1 MFHFGDKVFSAS
13 WSDDES
19 MMNVHAIG
27 IALASIVLKE
37 AAFHLTLRV
46 GKRIESQA
54 GTNGGTNSLFF
65 SRRRVRKKALTE
77 EVRVPEGRGL
87 T

>member
-1 MFHFGDKVFSAS
+1 MWVAVCLLGGAGGMMFHFGEKVFSAS

-54 GTNGGTNSLFF
+54 GTMAGPNSLFL
-65 SRRRVRKKALTE
+65 VGG
-77 EVRVPEGRGL
+77 V
-87 T
+87 